1 MRKLNKKLVSQQL
14 HSTPTAG
21 LSVCN
26 SCAKCGGCG
35 SRCVSTCKGCHDK
48 DVKLETVEEIYAN
61 K

>member
-1 MRKLNKKLVSQQL
+1 MRKLNKELASKQL
-14 HSTPTAG
+14 HSTSSVG

-48 DVKLETVEEIYAN
+48 DVKVGTVEEVYS

>member
-1 MRKLNKKLVSQQL
+1 MKKLNKGSVERQMTS
-14 HSTPTAG
+14 ANMANM
-21 LSVCN
+21 SVCN

-48 DVKLETVEEIYAN
+48 DVEMKSVSEVYST

>member
-1 MRKLNKKLVSQQL
+1 MLGLNKEVVAKRLNSA
-14 HSTPTAG
+14 TAVG
-21 LSVCN
+21 MSVCN

-48 DVKLETVEEIYAN
+48 DVKLDTVEEIYSQ